1 MRSETLCKNVEM
13 HILETGKFKDV
24 ILSFRFFNEL
34 KTPDSWVRTVLALM
48 LADRCEKY
56 PTKREVSCCLD
67 GLYGASASART
78 TTYGQGQIHGISAS
92 KP

>member
-56 PTKREVSCCLD
+56 PTKRRFPAAWTGCTAPVLQRGRRLTVKD
-67 GLYGASASART
+67 RFWNSAL
-78 TTYGQGQIHGISAS
+78 

>member
-1 MRSETLCKNVEM
+1 MRKETLCKNVEM

-48 LADRCEKY
+48 LADRC
-56 PTKREVSCCLD
+56 
-67 GLYGASASART
+67 
-78 TTYGQGQIHGISAS
+78 
-92 KP
+92 

>member
-1 MRSETLCKNVEM
+1 MRSETLCKTVEM

-48 LADRCEKY
+48 LADRGEKY
-56 PTKREVSCCLD
+56 PTKREVSCCLAVSYTH
-67 GLYGASASART
+67 LSWRKIQLTAMSSLNFWKSSSR
-78 TTYGQGQIHGISAS
+78 
-92 KP
+92 

>member
-1 MRSETLCKNVEM
+1 MRKETLCKNVEM

-56 PTKREVSCCLD
+56 PTKREVSWMDCM
-67 GLYGASASART
+67 APARRR
-78 TTYGQGQIHGISAS
+78 GRRPMVRDRFWNSAS
-92 KP
+92 KL

>member
-48 LADRCEKY
+48 LADRCEISDKTGGFLL
-56 PTKREVSCCLD
+56 PGRAVRRQCF
-67 GLYGASASART
+67 SADDDLRSRT
-78 TTYGQGQIHGISAS
+78 DSGI
-92 KP
+92 PR